1 MSTSIKRERF
11 KKVASYRVQ
20 KIINFLPLLAN
31 RSNRNNYQYTDDDVA
46 YMFDEIGKALKECKS
61 AYSSEIN
68 KSNNSSFSF
77 RD

>member
-20 KIINFLPLLAN
+20 KIINFLALLEN
-31 RSNRNNYQYTDDDVA
+31 CSNSNNYEYTDDDVA